1 MSPTQRSLSE
11 LRKRG
16 HTMIQIV
23 EHWIPCSPAG
33 FKGPIIRKDL
43 WGFID
48 ILLIHEGRTIGVQT
62 TSGSNFSARRT
73 KITQD
78 HAKQL
83 SQLKEAGWEIWLHG
97 WAKRGGAGKR
107 KLWTLKEEQL

>member
-1 MSPTQRSLSE
+1 
-11 LRKRG
+11 
-16 HTMIQIV
+16 MIAIV

-43 WGFID
+43 WGFVD
-48 ILLIHEGRTIGVQT
+48 ILICSGGRTIGVQT
-62 TSGSNFSARRT
+62 TSGSNMSARRT

-83 SQLKEAGWEIWLHG
+83 AELKACGWEIHLHG
-97 WAKRGGAGKR
+97 WAKRGGKGER
-107 KLWTLKEEQL
+107 KLWTLKQETL